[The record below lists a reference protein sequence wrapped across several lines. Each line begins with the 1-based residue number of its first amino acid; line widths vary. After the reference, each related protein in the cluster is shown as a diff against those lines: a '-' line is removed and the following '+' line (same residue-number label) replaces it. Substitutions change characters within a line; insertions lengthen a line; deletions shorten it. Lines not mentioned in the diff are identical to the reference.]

1 MRPPGS
7 PTQLEKRRRRAIQLL
22 KKGMTLSAVAQ
33 QLGSSVSSV
42 FRWQQ
47 AFQNKGEE
55 GLNPRASPGRPAR
68 LSEQEK
74 KRLVSLLLKGPVAFG
89 YSTDLW
95 TTRRV
100 AEVIRKSFAIH
111 YHPNHLWRLLTGLGW
126 SCQKPERLARERD
139 EEGIGRWE
147 RKRWPAIK
155 KSHRTWSPSRLLR

>member
-1 MRPPGS
+1 MRPSGS
-7 PTQLEKRRRRAIQLL
+7 PTQLEKRRRQAIQLL
-22 KKGMTLSAVAQ
+22 KKGMSLSAVAR

-47 AFQNKGEE
+47 AFQKEGEN

-68 LSEQEK
+68 LSEQER

-89 YSTDLW
+89 YGTDLW

-100 AEVIRKSFAIH
+100 AEVIRKSFGIH

-139 EEGIGRWE
+139 EEGIGRWK

-155 KSHRTWSPSRLLR
+155 KSHRTWSPSGLP

>member
-1 MRPPGS
+1 
-7 PTQLEKRRRRAIQLL
+7 
-22 KKGMTLSAVAQ
+22 MTLSAVAQ

-47 AFQNKGEE
+47 AFQKEGEK

-74 KRLVSLLLKGPVAFG
+74 KRLVNFLLKGPVTFG

-100 AEVIRKSFAIH
+100 AEVIRKSFGIH

-139 EEGIGRWE
+139 EEGIGRWKKE
-147 RKRWPAIK
+147 RWPAIK
-155 KSHRTWSPSRLLR
+155 KSHRTWSPSGLPR